1 MAFRSLG
8 ISRLEF
14 RASSSLETGQ
24 CFHWKR
30 VSQQEWL
37 GVIRDQAVVLRSEEE
52 DTLARA
58 LNGDELDLQQLR
70 AYLNLDAPE
79 LVPARRK
86 EMLEAYQTAGAG
98 RVPSHVEELASHGK
112 LYGFPTL
119 QALAELPEEDGL
131 DLHACGLGYRSP
143 YLHGTLRAL
152 RAGLDLEA
160 LHCSLGTGRAEAER
174 TLQRLPGVGPKV
186 AACVALYGLGFH
198 DAVPVDVHVST
209 ELQHAQQLCRS
220 LLVGHFQED
229 FRLVAGWWALA
240 LQYSTAL
247 CVLFVSLSIVLGA
260 TSCVGCFLKIFSVFI
275 IVDMDNLAAKF
286 VNGMVVLDF
295 HVVVDP
301 ERLKEY
307 RRRHKERIRGCS
319 IRTIFMIMPVT
330 LILVSW
336 VASLYFN
343 TTPLTLLAFGQVDNA
358 HAPKMISIGDCCP
371 PIMRLEHLKGQDVA
385 ANVSVLLLAAMD
397 RAEETDGPRWI
408 PRWARWVSEAPRLYW
423 IALESQAEPITPSSL
438 QVLQGT
444 DANNNA
450 AFRFGSAVT
459 TRRGDRL
466 EKMYKTT
473 EPFEA
478 SFLISGIQAA
488 YPTTYTVFVTAQ
500 NPQSRAL
507 ASQPARGSLLIP
519 ACASFCKS
527 CELAGARFCDPGQCI
542 EGTHY
547 HAGRCY
553 PCVENCD
560 SCDFMATPLDFGF
573 VNLTDQE
580 SIQCDRAG
588 CKQGFGYQGR
598 KEADEAGILAQ
609 MC

>member
-1 MAFRSLG
+1 
-8 ISRLEF
+8 
-14 RASSSLETGQ
+14 
-24 CFHWKR
+24 
-30 VSQQEWL
+30 
-37 GVIRDQAVVLRSEEE
+37 
-52 DTLARA
+52 
-58 LNGDELDLQQLR
+58 
-70 AYLNLDAPE
+70 
-79 LVPARRK
+79 
-86 EMLEAYQTAGAG
+86 
-98 RVPSHVEELASHGK
+98 
-112 LYGFPTL
+112 
-119 QALAELPEEDGL
+119 
-131 DLHACGLGYRSP
+131 
-143 YLHGTLRAL
+143 
-152 RAGLDLEA
+152 
-160 LHCSLGTGRAEAER
+160 
-174 TLQRLPGVGPKV
+174 
-186 AACVALYGLGFH
+186 
-198 DAVPVDVHVST
+198 
-209 ELQHAQQLCRS
+209 
-220 LLVGHFQED
+220 
-229 FRLVAGWWALA
+229 
-240 LQYSTAL
+240 
-247 CVLFVSLSIVLGA
+247 
-260 TSCVGCFLKIFSVFI
+260 
-275 IVDMDNLAAKF
+275 
-286 VNGMVVLDF
+286 MVVLDF

-397 RAEETDGPRWI
+397 RAEE
-408 PRWARWVSEAPRLYW
+408 VSEAPRLYW

-459 TRRGDRL
+459 TRSQSYTWLETHHNEDASTHYKTL
-466 EKMYKTT
+466 LKQEKMYKTT

-588 CKQGFGYQGR
+588 CKQGFGYQGGR
-598 KEADEAGILAQ
+598 CLECHVKHCRDCEEDLASCSLCLPGLGLDSNGTCQQCGGPHCRCLEQGGCEECEDGWGPAENATCVKCASGCKSCPGSHKSCKECEPGYIFAPKTGICERCIDHCRICKDSGRHSCDECYPGWGLNPLSMRCETCQAANCLKCNGNQRMCSECQSGFGVTPEGTCQDCGEFCKNCDSIDNCKVCQSGFVSIKGQCKGCADRCNVCDKAGPAKCDRCFQGFHLTKESICERGAAS
-609 MC
+609 